1 MAVETTSGS
10 SPLLLVPYLLV
21 FLAAASVKGFLRSY
35 SSSLHS
41 LARLLTAATTKAD
54 SGTYASSKDRQPN
67 GDSYEHGLQELSAA
81 GGAEDEQQT
90 LLTGEDVEEILR
102 RIGLVGVEERM
113 DGEGMYHVGHEGG
126 EVSRVFDAD
135 EPSLEEVRRA
145 FAVFDEDGDGFIGPA
160 DLRSALAR
168 MGFLQADVGACRRMI
183 DVASCGES
191 SSTGDGGRMSL
202 SQFVR
207 FLESGF

>member
-21 FLAAASVKGFLRSY
+21 FLAAASVKSFLRSY
-35 SSSLHS
+35 SSLHS

-67 GDSYEHGLQELSAA
+67 GCSYEHGLQELSAA

-102 RIGLVGVEERM
+102 RIGLVGAEERM
-113 DGEGMYHVGHEGG
+113 DGEGIYRVGHEGG

-145 FAVFDEDGDGFIGPA
+145 FAIFDEDGDGFICPA
-160 DLRSALAR
+160 DLRSALER
-168 MGFLQADVGACRRMI
+168 MGFLQADVGACRQMI
-183 DVASCGES
+183 DVASCGGS
-191 SSTGDGGRMSL
+191 GAGRDGGRMSL